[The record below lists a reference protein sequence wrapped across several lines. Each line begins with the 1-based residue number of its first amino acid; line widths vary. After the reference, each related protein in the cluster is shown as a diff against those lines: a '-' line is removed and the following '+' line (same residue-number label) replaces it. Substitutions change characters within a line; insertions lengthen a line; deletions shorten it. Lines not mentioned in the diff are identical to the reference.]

1 MEQHGIDSGAGNR
14 VELFQSGPLDA
25 LKKTLAGTEFVGYE
39 TTACESRILGI
50 IARDE
55 LVEQLDE
62 IGHAT
67 PVVLVL
73 DKTPFYGESGGQV
86 GDTGEIRGQGC
97 RFEVIDAQKD
107 GAFTLHIGHLRE
119 GRLEQGQTVEAVVG
133 TDRRQAIRR
142 AHSATH
148 ILHHVLQRR
157 LGKHAQQQGSK
168 VDADWLRFDFT
179 NPSAIAPE
187 LLAQIESD
195 INELVWQAA
204 KISWRS
210 LPIAQARET
219 GAMMLFGEKYP
230 DIVRMVSIGEFSKE
244 LCGGTHLDNSG
255 QVGLFKIIGEESV
268 AAGTRRIMALTGARA
283 LEHVRHQEALLS
295 QTAAALRVPVGDV
308 PERVSGMAKELREL
322 KKQAVS
328 TGRGGSVSAENLL
341 AGATE
346 SNGVKVV
353 VSEAPGADANLMR
366 QLIDQ
371 LRKTASPVA
380 VLLGSAAE
388 GKVTLVA
395 GISRDLETR
404 GVNAGNWIRGAA
416 EVVGGRG
423 GGKPDMAQ
431 AGGKHPEKLPAA
443 LTTARQDI
451 ETMLKA

>member
-1 MEQHGIDSGAGNR
+1 
-14 VELFQSGPLDA
+14 
-25 LKKTLAGTEFVGYE
+25 
-39 TTACESRILGI
+39 
-50 IARDE
+50 
-55 LVEQLDE
+55 
-62 IGHAT
+62 
-67 PVVLVL
+67 
-73 DKTPFYGESGGQV
+73 
-86 GDTGEIRGQGC
+86 
-97 RFEVIDAQKD
+97 
-107 GAFTLHIGHLRE
+107 
-119 GRLEQGQTVEAVVG
+119 
-133 TDRRQAIRR
+133 
-142 AHSATH
+142 
-148 ILHHVLQRR
+148 
-157 LGKHAQQQGSK
+157 
-168 VDADWLRFDFT
+168 
-179 NPSAIAPE
+179 
-187 LLAQIESD
+187 
-195 INELVWQAA
+195 
-204 KISWRS
+204 
-210 LPIAQARET
+210 
-219 GAMMLFGEKYP
+219 
-230 DIVRMVSIGEFSKE
+230 
-244 LCGGTHLDNSG
+244 
-255 QVGLFKIIGEESV
+255 V
-268 AAGTRRIMALTGARA
+268 AAGTRRITALTGARA

-295 QTAAALRVPVGDV
+295 QTAAALRVPVGEV